1 MFDKEKFIARL
12 KSLRENHPQHKTQ
25 REFADF
31 VGISQPTLAGYERG
45 TGKPPV
51 DVLCNIA
58 NKCCVSV
65 DWLCGNSD
73 ICTNLEQAEKYED
86 VYEVLVHMRDKL
98 WMNTTFAKNER
109 NQFRASTGWDE
120 LTSHFMNE
128 WEPIYKAYQN
138 HSIKKEYYYMIM
150 DDLIKKY
157 NVSLHD
163 EQEYFGF
170 LQANFDDWDSD
181 APTE

>member
-1 MFDKEKFIARL
+1 MFDKEKFSTRL
-12 KSLRENHPQHKTQ
+12 KSLRGHKTQ
-25 REFADF
+25 KEFADF
-31 VGISQPTLAGYERG
+31 IGVSQPTLAGYERG
-45 TGKPPV
+45 TGKPPI

-58 NKCCVSV
+58 DKCRVSV
-65 DWLCGNSD
+65 DWLCGNGD
-73 ICTNLEQAEKYED
+73 IRSNLDQSEFFCD
-86 VYEVLVHMRDKL
+86 VYEVLVHLWDKL
-98 WMNTTFAKNER
+98 WTNTTFAKDER
-109 NQFRASTGWDE
+109 NRLCASTEWDE
-120 LTSHFMNE
+120 LTSHFINE

-181 APTE
+181 TPTE